1 MVPFVW
7 GCDLKTSDLLMV
19 TNGLEIADAFFIVVI
34 AYLEKR
40 LLRETANYEDQSHL
54 C

>member
-1 MVPFVW
+1 
-7 GCDLKTSDLLMV
+7 MV

-40 LLRETANYEDQSHL
+40 LLRQTANYEDQSHL
-54 C
+54 CWLKRGLKRSESTHWM